1 MAGSNGLSR
10 APCSAYT
17 GLMNDVT
24 CRSYVPGDLSACL
37 AIFDSNV
44 PTFFAPG
51 EREEFRAFLDDV
63 DAGDRPYLVLTRA
76 GMVIACGG
84 LMVEANA
91 RRAGLAWGMVD
102 RAWHGQGLGTCLTR
116 ARLELARAIP
126 DLAELTL
133 ATSQHT
139 RRFYAGFGFIAAK
152 VIPDGFGAG
161 LDRWDMTL
169 RLG

>member
-1 MAGSNGLSR
+1 MNGGLSR
-10 APCSAYT
+10 APCSAHT
-17 GLMNDVT
+17 GSMNDVMS
-24 CRSYVPGDLSACL
+24 RPYLPGDLSACL

-44 PTFFAPG
+44 PTFFAPA
-51 EREEFRAFLDDV
+51 ERDEFRAFLGGI

-76 GMVIACGG
+76 GVVIACGG
-84 LMVEANA
+84 LVVGAD
-91 RRAGLAWGMVD
+91 RHRAGLAWGMVD
-102 RAWHGQGLGTCLTR
+102 RAFHGRGLGTCLTQ

-139 RRFYAGFGFIAAK
+139 RGFYEGFGFVATK
-152 VIPDGFGAG
+152 VTPDGFAAG

-169 RLG
+169 RLA